1 MNIKLKS
8 RRINDN
14 IIQYYK
20 VYVTDNG
27 DEYNSIEE
35 YNKHSMD
42 YKSLKDYNINIS
54 ESYKTFLL
62 DLSEYLGDY
71 FRVKQFNV
79 LNGSITVRYFSTIL
93 DYDYKDIFGKDSINL
108 IHIPKRKI
116 FDIEVEVI
124 KFHIFKN
131 EYVIFKD
138 MKEQVYKAVKEIDN
152 RINKQN

>member
-20 VYVTDNG
+20 IYATNNG

-42 YKSLKDYNINIS
+42 YKSLKDYNIN

-62 DLSEYLGDY
+62 DLSEYFGDY
-71 FRVKQFNV
+71 FTIKQLDV
-79 LNGSITVRYFSTIL
+79 LDGYITVGYFSTIL
-93 DYDYKDIFGKDSINL
+93 EYDYKDILKMDSINL
-108 IHIPKRKI
+108 THRPKRKI
-116 FDIEVEVI
+116 FDIKVQVI
-124 KFHIFKN
+124 KFYNLKKR
-131 EYVIFKD
+131 YVIFKD
-138 MKEQVYKAVKEIDN
+138 IKEKVYKIAKEIE
-152 RINKQN
+152 NKNNK

>member
-8 RRINDN
+8 RKINDN

-20 VYVTDNG
+20 VYVTNNG

-42 YKSLKDYNINIS
+42 YKSLKDYNIN
-54 ESYKTFLL
+54 ESYETFAL

-71 FRVKQFNV
+71 FTVTQFNT
-79 LNGSITVRYFSTIL
+79 LNGYITVRYFSTIV
-93 DYDYKDIFGKDSINL
+93 DYDYKDIFKMDSINL

-116 FDIEVEVI
+116 FDIEVQII
-124 KFHIFKN
+124 KIYIFKN

-138 MKEQVYKAVKEIDN
+138 IKEQVYKAVEEIEN
-152 RINKQN
+152 KINT

>member
-20 VYVTDNG
+20 TYVTNNG

-42 YKSLKDYNINIS
+42 YKSLKDYNIN
-54 ESYKTFLL
+54 ESYETFAL

-71 FRVKQFNV
+71 FIVKQFDI
-79 LNGSITVRYFSTIL
+79 LNGCITVRYFSTIL
-93 DYDYKDIFGKDSINL
+93 DYEYKDIFKMESINL
-108 IHIPKRKI
+108 IHTLKRKI
-116 FDIEVEVI
+116 FDIEVPVI
-124 KFHIFKN
+124 KIHIFKN

-138 MKEQVYKAVKEIDN
+138 IKEQIYKAVEEIEN
-152 RINKQN
+152 KINT

>member
-20 VYVTDNG
+20 IYATNNG

-42 YKSLKDYNINIS
+42 YKSLKDYNIN

-71 FRVKQFNV
+71 FTVEQFDI
-79 LNGSITVRYFSTIL
+79 LNGSISDGRRQRGSSRRRQ
-93 DYDYKDIFGKDSINL
+93 DYSRNCQGKS
-108 IHIPKRKI
+108 
-116 FDIEVEVI
+116 
-124 KFHIFKN
+124 
-131 EYVIFKD
+131 
-138 MKEQVYKAVKEIDN
+138 
-152 RINKQN
+152 

>member
-20 VYVTDNG
+20 IYATNNG

-42 YKSLKDYNINIS
+42 YKSLKDYNIN

-71 FRVKQFNV
+71 FTVEQFDI

-93 DYDYKDIFGKDSINL
+93 NCDYKDIFKMDSINL
-108 IHIPKRKI
+108 THRPKRKI
-116 FDIEVEVI
+116 
-124 KFHIFKN
+124 
-131 EYVIFKD
+131 
-138 MKEQVYKAVKEIDN
+138 
-152 RINKQN
+152 